1 MLSDCPEV
9 IDPVT
14 GLLIL
19 DPKHPGIHD
28 VTYQKRRTD
37 FFRLAQ
43 THRLNALA
51 LAHIDY
57 TDTEHNIWR
66 HINERL
72 HQLHLDK
79 ACHIYLRGKQELG
92 LSNETLPQ
100 LHMLNKQLMQTHEM
114 GLVPA
119 EGLIEPRAFFSYLT
133 KRQMPCTIFLRHESD
148 PEYTPEPDIVHDV
161 LGHLPPLMNKE
172 YADLMQ
178 LIGLGV
184 AGASDAELT
193 AWARVYWF
201 AIEFGLIVE
210 NDELKVFGA
219 GLLSSVGEMAFCYSD
234 QVTHKPFV
242 MDEVMQTDY
251 DPTLMQKTLFY
262 IPSFEFLKNEIKKRL
277 K

>member
-1 MLSDCPEV
+1 MLNDYSDI
-9 IDPVT
+9 IDPAT

-19 DPKHPGIHD
+19 DSKHPGIHD
-28 VTYQKRRTD
+28 QAYQKRRTD
-37 FFRLAQ
+37 FFHLAQ
-43 THRLNALA
+43 THRLHEQALP
-51 LAHIDY
+51 HIDY
-57 TDTEHNIWR
+57 TEAEQNIWR

-72 HQLHLDK
+72 YQSHLDK
-79 ACHIYLRGKQELG
+79 ACRIYLQGKQDLG
-92 LSNETLPQ
+92 LSKDTLPQ
-100 LHMLNKQLMQTHEM
+100 LHLLNKQLLAQHQM

-119 EGLIEPRAFFSYLT
+119 EGLIEPREFFGYLMHR
-133 KRQMPCTIFLRHESD
+133 KMPCTIFLRHHSD

-161 LGHLPPLMNKE
+161 LGHLPPLMNQE

-184 AGASDAELT
+184 AGANDAELT
-193 AWARVYWF
+193 AWARIYWF

-219 GLLSSVGEMAFCYSD
+219 GLLSSFGEMDFCYSD

-242 MDEVMQTDY
+242 IEEVMQTDF
-251 DPTLMQKTLFY
+251 DTTQMQKTLFY
-262 IPSFEFLKNEIKKRL
+262 IPSFEFLKSEIKKYL